1 MSKKFTLI
9 SRKKSYINRNKSQV
23 KLGWKKYLV
32 LAHTHVISPFK
43 CAILLFTSDVV
54 NNEMVSD
61 FKIFFLRLVLDKM
74 ILL

>member
-1 MSKKFTLI
+1 MLFSNVQKVHFNFTKKKLHKQKI
-9 SRKKSYINRNKSQV
+9 QV

-32 LAHTHVISPFK
+32 STCTQTHVISPFK

-61 FKIFFLRLVLDKM
+61 FQDFFPKTGSM
-74 ILL
+74 

>member
-9 SRKKSYINRNKSQV
+9 SRKKKLHKQKNLSQAW
-23 KLGWKKYLV
+23 LEKYLV
-32 LAHTHVISPFK
+32 STCTQTHVISPFK

-61 FKIFFLRLVLDKM
+61 FQDFFSKTGSR
-74 ILL
+74 